1 MNLIFKTVLWI
12 CFKTD
17 RLFGRILLKGSVLEE
32 CSMAYLCQSPWAF
45 ANSVMSVKDVTSL
58 VTKCHIEKCPK
69 FIKLHAHDYGEVKAA
84 LNYTVYNLIHGLNV
98 LFHIYCS
105 G

>member
-1 MNLIFKTVLWI
+1 L
-12 CFKTD
+12 KTD

-45 ANSVMSVKDVTSL
+45 ANSVMSVKDVASL
-58 VTKCHIEKCPK
+58 VSVNVTLKSACPK

-84 LNYTVYNLIHGLNV
+84 LNYTVYNLMHGLNV